1 MICARCKRE
10 VREHNMSRFNTD
22 EICLECEEKERQHPL
37 YAYAKEVE
45 RQECLKGNLNFP
57 GIGLPD
63 DLK

>member
-1 MICARCKRE
+1 
-10 VREHNMSRFNTD
+10 MSRFNTD
-22 EICLECEEKERQHPL
+22 EICLDCEAKERQHPL